1 MQVISEWQVSGR
13 KAMQSSTYKDIIEE
27 KISEWQSSVEKLEEQ
42 AQKVSSDTQTK
53 LNLKIT
59 QLKSAIETATL
70 QLHELDK
77 QEDTAN
83 TLMIKDKILKIFDS
97 IDKDLTVFEDKT
109 PYML

>member
-1 MQVISEWQVSGR
+1 
-13 KAMQSSTYKDIIEE
+13 MQSSTYKDIIEE
-27 KISEWQSSVEKLEEQ
+27 KISEWQSSVKKLEEQ
-42 AQKVSSDTQTK
+42 AQKASSDTQTK
-53 LNLKIT
+53 LNLKTT

-77 QEDTAN
+77 QEDTSN
-83 TLMIKDKILKIFDS
+83 TMMIKDKILKIFDA